1 MYSSLSAQW
10 PGRLARWTNVALV
23 LVLAWLVVQLLWL
36 ILIGPETE
44 PAAMPSVPQVQPAAT
59 ARAGFRWD
67 LFGEAAPAAPVVA
80 RPVPTSSARLRLL
93 GLMSGGP
100 EAFAIIADDQ
110 GREQVYRRGDE
121 LPDGSTLDSIE
132 PLQVV
137 IVRDGQREALPIPRE
152 RAGRSGRSEA
162 RASTS
167 ASRQAQLPGVRGFE
181 APAGISAASLQA
193 PGQTP
198 AGLADQVSV
207 MPVAGGG
214 FRVRPGRDATLFA
227 ELGLQ
232 VNDIVTAVNGQP
244 LTSEEDARALFAE
257 VMRRGEVSITITREG
272 REMTLR
278 PDLEQILSRL

>member
-1 MYSSLSAQW
+1 MYSSLTAHW
-10 PGRLARWTNVALV
+10 PGRLARLTNVVLV
-23 LVLAWLVVQLLWL
+23 LVLAWLAVQLLWL
-36 ILIGPETE
+36 VLIGPEVE
-44 PAAMPSVPQVQPAAT
+44 PAAVPSVPQVQPAAT
-59 ARAGFRWD
+59 ARDGFRWD

-80 RPVPTSSARLRLL
+80 RPVPTSSTRLRLL

-100 EAFAIIADDQ
+100 EAFAIIADDE
-110 GREQVYRRGDE
+110 GRERVYRSGDE

-132 PLQVV
+132 PFQVV
-137 IVRDGQREALPIPRE
+137 ILRNGELEALPIPRE
-152 RAGRSGRSEA
+152 RAERSERAQA
-162 RASTS
+162 RAGTS
-167 ASRQAQLPGVRGFE
+167 SRAQLPGVRGFE
-181 APAGISAASLQA
+181 APAGISAAALQT
-193 PGQTP
+193 PGQTSG
-198 AGLADQVSV
+198 GLDERVSV

-278 PDLEQILSRL
+278 PDLERILSRL